1 VQLRLTYWFLVF
13 IALSSLAAG
22 ADAINP
28 RELVRRSVAAEI
40 ENSHR
45 AKNYTFLQ
53 HTEERELDDQGRVKL
68 TESKTYDV
76 TMLEGSSYRRLIERD
91 DHPLA
96 PREEKK
102 EEDKLRESIADRN
115 RETKAQRDKRI
126 SDYDNRPG
134 RNRAM
139 LREIPDAFD
148 FRLRGEETVNDRPTY
163 VVEGTP
169 HAGYRA
175 KSAEARLILPHLKIT
190 TWIDV
195 ADMNWVRLHAEVI
208 DTISWAF
215 CLVRLAPGTQFDLQ
229 QIHIN
234 NEVWLPHLVRI
245 TGSGRV
251 ALFKKINMQQEHT
264 FKNFRK
270 FQTDSQIV
278 AASELRERQLK

>member
-1 VQLRLTYWFLVF
+1 MRLTHSFLVF
-13 IALSSLAAG
+13 FALCSLAAG
-22 ADAINP
+22 AGANDP
-28 RELVRRSVAAEI
+28 RELVRRSVVAELQ
-40 ENSHR
+40 NSQR

-53 HTEERELDDQGRVKL
+53 HTEERELDDRGRVKS

-96 PREEKK
+96 AREEKK
-102 EEDKLRESIADRN
+102 EEDKLRESIADRR
-115 RETKAQRDKRI
+115 RETKVQRDKRV

-139 LREIPDAFD
+139 LNEIPDAFD
-148 FRLRGEETVNDRPTY
+148 FHLQGEETVNDRPAY

-169 HAGYRA
+169 RAGYRA

-190 TWIDV
+190 AWIDM

-229 QIHIN
+229 EIHIN
-234 NEVWLPHLVRI
+234 NEVWMPHLVRV

-278 AASELRERQLK
+278 AASEPRESQLK